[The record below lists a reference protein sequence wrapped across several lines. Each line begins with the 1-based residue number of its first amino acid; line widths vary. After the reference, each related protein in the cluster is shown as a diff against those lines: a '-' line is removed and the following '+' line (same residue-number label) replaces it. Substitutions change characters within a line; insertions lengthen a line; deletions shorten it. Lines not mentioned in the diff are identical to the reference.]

1 MATLNEILKRYNI
14 KAKDLTLIK
23 EALTHSSYANE
34 HKCLSN
40 ERLEFLGDAVL
51 SIKVSEYIYLNN
63 PDLPEGQMTK
73 LRATYVCEDANYRYA
88 EALGLSEALLLGHGE
103 ELGGGRIRPAVLN
116 DAFEAFLA
124 AIYLTCGMDKVTE
137 ILDDIV
143 FPHIGKDIVKPFV
156 DYKSRLQEY
165 IQAESR
171 SILAYRLDDS
181 YGPPH
186 DRTFKISVLLDGIK
200 LGEGVG
206 KSKKEA
212 EQLAARAAL
221 EKMVK

>member
-1 MATLNEILKRYNI
+1 MATLNEILQRYHI
-14 KAKDLTLIK
+14 KTSDLSIIK
-23 EALTHSSYANE
+23 ESLTHSSYANE
-34 HKCLSN
+34 HQCTSN

-51 SIKVSEYIYLNN
+51 SILVSEYIYLNN

-88 EALGLSEALLLGHGE
+88 LALGLQDALYLGHGE
-103 ELGGGRIRPAVLN
+103 ELGGGRVRPAVLN

-124 AIYLTCGMDKVTE
+124 AVYLSCGIEKVKE
-137 ILDDIV
+137 ILSDIV

-171 SILAYRLDDS
+171 SILAYRLDDVV
-181 YGPPH
+181 GPPH
-186 DRTFKISVLLDGIK
+186 DRTFTISVLLDGLK
-200 LGEGVG
+200 LGEGTG

-212 EQLAARAAL
+212 EQLAAKSAL